1 MRLRR
6 ALEGQRER
14 RRALLR
20 AGRRAASTLGDG
32 SQPQG
37 LLGWGKH
44 CRIDHAVAESPM
56 EPFEVRDTALAEEA
70 HNAAPIRAPNGSF
83 LIFDIWDFLFAA
95 EAPEGP

>member
-1 MRLRR
+1 
-6 ALEGQRER
+6 
-14 RRALLR
+14 
-20 AGRRAASTLGDG
+20 
-32 SQPQG
+32 
-37 LLGWGKH
+37 
-44 CRIDHAVAESPM
+44 M